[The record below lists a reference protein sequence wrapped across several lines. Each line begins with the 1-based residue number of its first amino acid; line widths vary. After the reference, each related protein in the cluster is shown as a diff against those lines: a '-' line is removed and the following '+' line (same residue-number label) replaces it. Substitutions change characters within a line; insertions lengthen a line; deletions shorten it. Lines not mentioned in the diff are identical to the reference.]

1 LIAVTIKKI
10 LKMKG
15 QKIDFYMV
23 PQIKLKEYTT
33 TKQDAPKG
41 MFKRPLPE
49 YLVPDNEEPPVI
61 IPPAIED
68 KKEAA
73 KIEEKKIEETKAEVQ
88 PTSLIERKQTLKPTL
103 PSPEPEK
110 PTELPSPSFAPPEVP
125 KPSPP

>member
-1 LIAVTIKKI
+1 
-10 LKMKG
+10 
-15 QKIDFYMV
+15 
-23 PQIKLKEYTT
+23 
-33 TKQDAPKG
+33 

-125 KPSPP
+125 KPFPP